1 MLVSWFQMCIHLC
14 GGKQETTWVQRKQS
28 HLWVSWERPGFLQG
42 VTVKC
47 KLYFVH
53 CLWLELHFIGSYR
66 YPGNKISLTRESA
79 MLQYSCLE
87 NSTDRGAWKAVVHGV
102 TKRDTTLRA
111 RARAHTHTHTHTH
124 THNLLQWGWLFLPG
138 PWDQW
143 GRILPRFANACIL
156 HFITCACSKS
166 QYEAFPG
173 LVICL
178 QGHCFSSL
186 SPPLTLSVLA
196 YVLL

>member
-1 MLVSWFQMCIHLC
+1 MYRLSLLAVIEKELMLVSWFQMCIHLC

-66 YPGNKISLTRESA
+66 YPGNNISLTRESA

-87 NSTDRGAWKAVVHGV
+87 NSTDRGAWKATVHGV
-102 TKRDTTLRA
+102 TKRDTTSRA
-111 RARAHTHTHTHTH
+111 RTHTHTHTQSA
-124 THNLLQWGWLFLPG
+124 TVRMALFTWPSEISEEGYYPDLQM
-138 PWDQW
+138 
-143 GRILPRFANACIL
+143 
-156 HFITCACSKS
+156 
-166 QYEAFPG
+166 
-173 LVICL
+173 LVFCT
-178 QGHCFSSL
+178 S
-186 SPPLTLSVLA
+186 
-196 YVLL
+196 